1 MMKKYLF
8 LLLALM
14 SSLLYSQSEVRFDS
28 ATVAYNKGDYQKAIS
43 YYMGILEEG
52 KHSAE
57 LYYNLGNSFYK
68 LNQIAPSIYYYE
80 KALLLDPN
88 DQEIKN
94 NLVYA
99 QNMTLDAIEPLPETT
114 LSRFYKNVT
123 GILSFDG
130 WSYLAV
136 GFVLLFVLS
145 YILFYYLRY
154 STHKRI
160 AFVSSLVAI
169 TLTVISVVI
178 AFLRYQ
184 DFMEDQPAIIF
195 DQEVSVKTEPNDR
208 SDVAFTLHE
217 GTKVNVLEEFDTW
230 KKIELTDGQTGW
242 LLSESLKVLKDF

>member
-1 MMKKYLF
+1 MKKHLYL
-8 LLLALM
+8 LVMLLAPLV
-14 SSLLYSQSEVRFDS
+14 YPQAEIRFDS
-28 ATVAYNKGDYQKAIS
+28 ATVAYNKGDYNKAIS
-43 YYMGILEEG
+43 YYMEILEG
-52 KHSAE
+52 DQHSAA
-57 LYYNLGNSFYK
+57 LYYNLGNSYYK

-99 QNMTLDAIEPLPETT
+99 QNMTLDAINPLPETT
-114 LSRFYKNVT
+114 LARLNRQIT

-136 GFVLLFVLS
+136 VFVLIFVLS
-145 YILFYYLRY
+145 YILFYYLRS

-160 AFVSSLVAI
+160 AFISSLTAI
-169 TLTVISVVI
+169 ALTVISIVI
-178 AFLRYQ
+178 AFSRYQ
-184 DFMEDQPAIIF
+184 DFINDQPAIIF
-195 DQEVSVKTEPNDR
+195 DQEVNVKTEPNDR
-208 SDVAFTLHE
+208 SDIAFTLHE

-242 LLSESLKVLKDF
+242 LLSDSVKELKDF

>member
-1 MMKKYLF
+1 MKNYLF
-8 LLLALM
+8 ILIIVLA
-14 SSLLYSQSEVRFDS
+14 QSAYPQGEIRFDS
-28 ATVAYNKGDYQKAIS
+28 ATVAYNKGDYEKAIS
-43 YYMGILEEG
+43 FYMEILEEDQ
-52 KHSAE
+52 HSAA
-57 LYYNLGNSFYK
+57 LYYNLGNSYYK

-88 DQEIKN
+88 DKEIRS

-99 QNMTLDAIEPLPETT
+99 QNMTLDAINPLPETT
-114 LSRFYKNVT
+114 LSRFYKQIT

-136 GFVLLFVLS
+136 VFVLIFVLS
-145 YILFYYLRY
+145 YILFYYLRW

-160 AFVSSLVAI
+160 AFISSLVAI
-169 TLTVISVVI
+169 GLTVISIVF

-195 DQEVSVKTEPNDR
+195 DQEVIVKTEPNDR
-208 SDVAFTLHE
+208 SDIAFTLHE
-217 GTKVNVLEEFDTW
+217 GTKVNVLEEFDSW

>member
-1 MMKKYLF
+1 QLQDEYLF
-8 LLLALM
+8 YTINYTPDAEQFYGQGEL
-14 SSLLYSQSEVRFDS
+14 F
-28 ATVAYNKGDYQKAIS
+28 
-43 YYMGILEEG
+43 MGMKI
-52 KHSAE
+52 
-57 LYYNLGNSFYK
+57 
-68 LNQIAPSIYYYE
+68 P
-80 KALLLDPN
+80 
-88 DQEIKN
+88 N

-99 QNMTLDAIEPLPETT
+99 QNMTLDAINPLPETT
-114 LSRFYKNVT
+114 LSRFYKQVT

-136 GFVLLFVLS
+136 VFVLLFVLS
-145 YILFYYLRY
+145 YILFYYLRS

-169 TLTVISVVI
+169 ALTVISVVI

-195 DQEVSVKTEPNDR
+195 DQEVNVKTEPNDR

-217 GTKVNVLEEFDTW
+217 GTKVYVLEEFDTW

-242 LLSESLKVLKDF
+242 LLSESVKELKDF